1 MVRKRKHKGETGE
14 ELAEA
19 LDALDVVHGAIIKN
33 AIEADI
39 AALGEDDLAS
49 PDNDDLP
56 ESAFHVGE
64 MNEGPERGG
73 GVVLDTRLTVT
84 LDDDQAEA
92 LIFKLMRMVRQ
103 GEELELELDGRLVIG
118 AAAAKDFRRALKE
131 GA

>member
-1 MVRKRKHKGETGE
+1 
-14 ELAEA
+14 
-19 LDALDVVHGAIIKN
+19 
-33 AIEADI
+33 
-39 AALGEDDLAS
+39 
-49 PDNDDLP
+49 
-56 ESAFHVGE
+56 
-64 MNEGPERGG
+64 
-73 GVVLDTRLTVT
+73 VLDTRLTVT